1 MTGDPHRASGHFS
14 VAGDVAAISPLAGG
28 NIHRSWRAT
37 TAAGHDYLLQ
47 EVNTAVFADV
57 DALMANVVLVTEHLQ
72 ARQFP
77 VPAVVLTHDGRRWWR
92 APDGRA
98 WRTFEWVSSAH
109 SREAVESARQAAEL
123 GRWFGRLHAV
133 LAELDAATLGVTLPA
148 FHDPR
153 RRLALL
159 AQAVADDPCERA
171 AAAAEEVEEAMSFRW
186 LLDAADAIAALPARV
201 AHNDAKPGNV
211 LLDDRSGR
219 PRALVDLDTVMP
231 GPLAWDVGDLVR
243 SASCPAPEDD
253 PRLALDRECF
263 RCLVEGYLTEAG
275 SLLGADELAALGR
288 AGAVI
293 TWEQAMRFL
302 TDHVE
307 GDVYYRT
314 ARPGHNLDRSRA
326 QLGLLRSL
334 VDEQAWVDAMLA
346 R

>member
-1 MTGDPHRASGHFS
+1 M
-14 VAGDVAAISPLAGG
+14 AA
-28 NIHRSWRAT
+28 
-37 TAAGHDYLLQ
+37 
-47 EVNTAVFADV
+47 
-57 DALMANVVLVTEHLQ
+57 
-72 ARQFP
+72 
-77 VPAVVLTHDGRRWWR
+77 
-92 APDGRA
+92 
-98 WRTFEWVSSAH
+98 
-109 SREAVESARQAAEL
+109 
-123 GRWFGRLHAV
+123 
-133 LAELDAATLGVTLPA
+133 
-148 FHDPR
+148 
-153 RRLALL
+153 
-159 AQAVADDPCERA
+159 
-171 AAAAEEVEEAMSFRW
+171 EVEEALSFRW
-186 LLDAADAIAALPARV
+186 LLGDADAIAALPARV

-219 PRALVDLDTVMP
+219 PCALVDLDTVMP

-314 ARPGHNLDRSRA
+314 ARPGHNLDRARA